1 MKKYSFFKGLFTLI
15 MAVALTFTL
24 IACEESLEQVAVD
37 EALESIEIV
46 FAEGDDIDSVTEDL
60 TLPTSFEDVDITW
73 ESGNT
78 EVIEDDGT
86 VTRRFNDVNVTLT
99 ATATYGDYDGST
111 QFVVTVLGYD
121 VEAALAAIELTGEAI
136 EYDDETEIY
145 TATDDFT
152 VPETTEGLDI
162 TWTAL
167 SPSVLSTS
175 GEVERPE
182 YGEGD
187 ALVGLIAEI
196 NGEEREFDILV
207 PAITEAPDED
217 MVILEDARDSLL
229 LSGTG
234 DGVSKN
240 IDLPLTVGQQG
251 VTVTWE
257 SSHPNVIS
265 EDGTVV
271 RQSTNVEV
279 LLTATLHYNEKTLT
293 KEFEVVVL
301 AAEDFEPVESIE
313 EAIDISVD
321 EEGTVTGQYVLIE
334 GVTIL
339 GITDDGVAFHDGES
353 LLFAYM
359 GSRID
364 SVEIGESYD
373 VFGLTDR
380 YFGSWQLSNTANAAQ
395 PVVFSESDEPA
406 KEYEPIEVDSVTEML
421 DRHEIPDPDMV
432 YEYYRLTARVR
443 IQGSGN
449 YDTVF
454 VDPDYEGDD
463 IPTSPNS
470 DHTEDGVLVYYKSNK
485 AAFNAFDDQV
495 VTFNAMLYSYR
506 TDRSVFTLI
515 FLGEVDDIEI
525 SLPDE
530 ELLDVVEDT
539 ITDSIDE
546 SYTSEATLD
555 LPDSLLGVDI
565 DWASESSLIDLDT
578 GELSMPEEGMQEEVE
593 LTATLSI
600 NDT

>member
-24 IACEESLEQVAVD
+24 IACEESLEQAAID

-145 TATDDFT
+145 TATGDFT

-167 SPSVLSTS
+167 SPSVVSTS

-234 DGVSKN
+234 DGVSQN

-301 AAEDFEPVESIE
+301 AAEDF
-313 EAIDISVD
+313 
-321 EEGTVTGQYVLIE
+321 
-334 GVTIL
+334 
-339 GITDDGVAFHDGES
+339 
-353 LLFAYM
+353 
-359 GSRID
+359 
-364 SVEIGESYD
+364 
-373 VFGLTDR
+373 
-380 YFGSWQLSNTANAAQ
+380 
-395 PVVFSESDEPA
+395 
-406 KEYEPIEVDSVTEML
+406 
-421 DRHEIPDPDMV
+421 
-432 YEYYRLTARVR
+432 
-443 IQGSGN
+443 
-449 YDTVF
+449 
-454 VDPDYEGDD
+454 
-463 IPTSPNS
+463 
-470 DHTEDGVLVYYKSNK
+470 
-485 AAFNAFDDQV
+485 
-495 VTFNAMLYSYR
+495 
-506 TDRSVFTLI
+506 
-515 FLGEVDDIEI
+515 
-525 SLPDE
+525 
-530 ELLDVVEDT
+530 
-539 ITDSIDE
+539 
-546 SYTSEATLD
+546 
-555 LPDSLLGVDI
+555 
-565 DWASESSLIDLDT
+565 
-578 GELSMPEEGMQEEVE
+578 
-593 LTATLSI
+593 
-600 NDT
+600 